1 MRQVL
6 LQVLP
11 PLVVRQDLHSCLP
24 DVDLYGGPHHNIC
37 ERLQIAQSEKE
48 FQQENAHCSDPVK
61 EKLKTLMGV
70 VRSSWPPLPPLH
82 VELEPDEP
90 VAADLLL
97 PILQAA
103 VGLRPDVRQVDR
115 LPLQVGNQVP
125 HLALYKPDPLE
136 LILLTLTGCLKH
148 NEVTILGEKV
158 GRFKKFV
165 PRGLR
170 TKSSNTHPEWFEC
183 STLEERISSQIARDD
198 LNSSCITLSVE
209 FDTLYVEFIWGR
221 QG

>member
-24 DVDLYGGPHHNIC
+24 DVDLYGRPHHNIC
-37 ERLQIAQSEKE
+37 ERLQIAQSEKNFSKKCALLLRCRDLDGGCE
-48 FQQENAHCSDPVK
+48 VK
-61 EKLKTLMGV
+61 LA
-70 VRSSWPPLPPLH
+70 PLAPLH

-125 HLALYKPDPLE
+125 HLALYKADPLE

-148 NEVTILGEKV
+148 DEVAILGEKV
-158 GRFKKFV
+158 GRLKKFV

-170 TKSSNTHPEWFEC
+170 TKSSIT
-183 STLEERISSQIARDD
+183 SRMVRI
-198 LNSSCITLSVE
+198 
-209 FDTLYVEFIWGR
+209 LYLGGKNFLANCKR
-221 QG
+221 